1 MINKNFYKKTAGFTL
16 LELLIVIGI
25 VAILATA
32 VIVALNP
39 ARQFSQANNG
49 KRQADVNTIL
59 NSVGQYMVD
68 NKGGL
73 PPSIAALVADTWGEV
88 CKTAAVSC
96 LALVDLTVLVPTYVV
111 SMPTDPTGATTNGA
125 GYEVARTAANRVRV
139 RAPDAELGVII
150 EISR

>member
-1 MINKNFYKKTAGFTL
+1 MHKFLNKRAGFTL

-25 VAILATA
+25 IAVLATA

-39 ARQFSQANNG
+39 ARQFAQANNG

-59 NSVGQYMVD
+59 NSIGQYMVD
-68 NKGGL
+68 NNGSL
-73 PPSIAALVADTWGEV
+73 PASVTALTADTFGEV
-88 CKTAAVSC
+88 CVTSGTC
-96 LALVDLTVLVPTYVV
+96 TGLVDLSVLTPTYVV

-125 GYEVARTAANRVRV
+125 GYEVARTAANRIRV
-139 RAPDAELGVII
+139 RAPDAQLNVTI

>member
-1 MINKNFYKKTAGFTL
+1 MMHKFLNQKAGFTL

-25 VAILATA
+25 IAVLATA

-39 ARQFSQANNG
+39 ARQFAQANNG

-59 NSVGQYMVD
+59 NSIGQYMVD
-68 NKGGL
+68 TNGSL
-73 PPSIAALVADTWGEV
+73 PASITALAVDTFGEV
-88 CKTAAVSC
+88 CVTGGTC
-96 LALVDLTVLVPTYVV
+96 TGLVDLSVLTPTYVV

-125 GYEVARTAANRVRV
+125 GYEVARTATNRVRV
-139 RAPDAELGVII
+139 RASDAQLSVTI